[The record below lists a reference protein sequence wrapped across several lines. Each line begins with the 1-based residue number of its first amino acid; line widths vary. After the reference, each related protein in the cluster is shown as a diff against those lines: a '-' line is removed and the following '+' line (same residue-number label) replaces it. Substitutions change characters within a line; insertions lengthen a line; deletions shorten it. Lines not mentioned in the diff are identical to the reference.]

1 MPVTPKFTV
10 PEGKE
15 LTPKQVKDRAAC
27 NSGIS
32 RNIKRKD
39 QLRVNQH
46 YQKLKALAD
55 EVSATLS
62 PCPTVVPASDPV
74 VTPAPTPAI
83 GRSELHSITNKAEKR
98 VNLMRMIAEMG
109 DDTDECLRDWVRQ
122 QSH

>member
-10 PEGKE
+10 PLGVE
-15 LTPKQVKDRAAC
+15 LTPDDVKERAAC
-27 NSGIS
+27 NSGIT

-39 QLRVNQH
+39 QLRVNEH
-46 YQKLKALAD
+46 YQKLRALAD
-55 EVSATLS
+55 KVGATLS

-74 VTPAPTPAI
+74 VAPAPTPAI

-109 DDTDECLRDWVRQ
+109 DDADECLREWVRQ